1 MSGHREGN
9 SMLSKSDNSN
19 IIKRVYQSLKCSVIA
34 QQFAAAERLNI
45 EILAEDLRVSITP
58 VRETLLRLVA
68 EGLIINVPKMGFFMR
83 TLSEADI
90 RDLYEMNYILT
101 TWSMDRLIRDEVP
114 GLVLGMPELVA
125 LNKKL
130 ALAKLPSDE
139 IIANASGAIFEY
151 CARRSGN
158 LEIVE
163 RVKNMND
170 RLNHTRVCESQM
182 EQAPVEALLEI
193 TKQGVEGNYK
203 GLQKLFD
210 DQYQRSVM
218 LLPHVMRQRILPVV
232 ALVEETLVNTC
243 LSKSGLVLNKELN
256 QELNQELRVEP
267 RLPQV
272 NVN

>member
-1 MSGHREGN
+1 M
-9 SMLSKSDNSN
+9 
-19 IIKRVYQSLKCSVIA
+19 V
-34 QQFAAAERLNI
+34 
-45 EILAEDLRVSITP
+45 
-58 VRETLLRLVA
+58 

-101 TWSMDRLIRDEVP
+101 TWSIDRLIRDEVP

-130 ALAKLPSDE
+130 ALAQLPSDE

-170 RLNHTRVCESQM
+170 RLNHTRVC
-182 EQAPVEALLEI
+182 
-193 TKQGVEGNYK
+193 
-203 GLQKLFD
+203 
-210 DQYQRSVM
+210 
-218 LLPHVMRQRILPVV
+218 
-232 ALVEETLVNTC
+232 
-243 LSKSGLVLNKELN
+243 
-256 QELNQELRVEP
+256 
-267 RLPQV
+267 
-272 NVN
+272 

>member
-1 MSGHREGN
+1 M
-9 SMLSKSDNSN
+9 
-19 IIKRVYQSLKCSVIA
+19 V
-34 QQFAAAERLNI
+34 
-45 EILAEDLRVSITP
+45 
-58 VRETLLRLVA
+58 

-101 TWSMDRLIRDEVP
+101 TWSIDRLIRDEVP

-130 ALAKLPSDE
+130 ALAQLPSDE

-182 EQAPVEALLEI
+182 EQAPVAALLEI
-193 TKQGVEGNYK
+193 TKQGVAGNYK

-210 DQYQRSVM
+210 DQYKRSVM

-243 LSKSGLVLNKELN
+243 LSKPGLVLNKELN
-256 QELNQELRVEP
+256 EELNEELRVEP
-267 RLPQV
+267 RFPQV